1 MILSQGR
8 HVLQF
13 IIKDMLLSVSFPMSL
28 SLSFVYILNRD
39 DSFALLFPR
48 FLLCLHHTNP
58 YSPLL
63 TFALYSTLL
72 KVINI
77 EYSLL
82 CPNCP
87 IKVTAETITWACPL
101 D

>member
-1 MILSQGR
+1 MILSQCR

-13 IIKDMLLSVSFPMSL
+13 VIKDMLLSISFSMSL

-39 DSFALLFPR
+39 DSFAFLFNC
-48 FLLCLHHTNP
+48 FLLCLHHTNT
-58 YSPLL
+58 YLPLL

-77 EYSLL
+77 EF
-82 CPNCP
+82 
-87 IKVTAETITWACPL
+87 
-101 D
+101 